1 MALYSSEEAAGLVK
15 LHPAH
20 LRRLARDGMIAAR
33 KVGAQW
39 VLDDSALRQCD
50 SAGRS
55 AGRAVSPGTSWALL
69 ELVSHGLD
77 AGGSDPSP
85 NLAARLAD
93 RRERY
98 RLRRLLFGAPA
109 IEQWAFWLRRR
120 ATPKRN
126 WVHPGVIERLSAD
139 SRLHPGGGPA
149 TVLAGS
155 GSQAQSP
162 AEQVLYVSE
171 ADVAGVLNDFRGRPD
186 FGGAV
191 QLMVVPADIAGLL
204 NLGPGA
210 PVPSAVALVDLLA
223 SHDARQRHLA
233 AEILQGAAGRAKAE
247 AIRP

>member
-1 MALYSSEEAAGLVK
+1 MALYSIEEAAGMVK
-15 LHPAH
+15 MHPAH
-20 LRRLARDGMIAAR
+20 LRRMAREGMIPAR

-39 VLDDSALRQCD
+39 VLDENSLRQCD
-50 SAGRS
+50 PAGRS
-55 AGRAVSPGTSWALL
+55 AGRAVSPGMSWALL

-85 NLAARLAD
+85 NLTARLAD

-120 ATPKRN
+120 ATPKRV

-139 SRLHPGGGPA
+139 PRIHHGGGPA

-155 GSQAQSP
+155 GSGAQSP
-162 AEQVLYVSE
+162 AEQIFYVGE

-186 FGGAV
+186 VGGAV
-191 QLMVVPADIAGLL
+191 QLMVVPSEIAGLL

-210 PVPSAVALVDLLA
+210 PVPGAVALVDLLA

-233 AEILQGAAGRAKAE
+233 AEILLGAAGRMKTD
-247 AIRP
+247 AIRR